1 MGWYSLGKHGRYSA
15 FLEVINM
22 VKKYIRI
29 GIVILV
35 SLLAAST
42 YTLYNR
48 NQNLKEEISVSMS
61 NQKAFIAENSSL
73 KEKNKVFKFTIEQLN
88 YYNDSIL
95 QKMNDVRKELKI
107 KDKDLKQMQYLLS
120 KSTKRDTVLFTDTIF
135 KDKELTL
142 DTLIGDKWY
151 NIRLGLEYPNLIYTE
166 PTFISEKYIITNK
179 RKETINPPK
188 KFFLFRWFQ
197 RKHWVMEVYIKEKNP
212 YIKEINNKFVEI
224 IE

>member
-1 MGWYSLGKHGRYSA
+1 
-15 FLEVINM
+15 M

-35 SLLAAST
+35 SLLAVST

-48 NQNLKEEISVSMS
+48 NQDLKEEISVSMS

-73 KEKNKVFKFTIEQLN
+73 KDESRAFKFTIEQLN

-95 QKMNDVRKELKI
+95 QKMNDVRKELSI

-120 KSTKRDTVLFTDTIF
+120 EATKKDTIVFRDTLFR
-135 KDKELTL
+135 EPTL
-142 DTLIGDKWY
+142 DIDTLVGDKWY
-151 NIRLGLEYPNLIYTE
+151 NIRLGLKYPNLITTN
-166 PTFISEKYIITNK
+166 PTFISEKYIIVNK
-179 RKETINPPK
+179 KKETINPPK

-197 RKHWVMEVYIKEKNP
+197 KKHWVMEVNIKEKNP
-212 YIKEINNKFVEI
+212 YIKEVNNKFVEI